1 MQHIPSS
8 DPAFKVMYQDSGLL
22 EDTVRL
28 VAPHLADAYDFK
40 AAVALDKEHLAATNR
55 TRLQDK
61 AYLVEPKDPSR
72 PRLLVVLEFQS
83 GQDANMAL
91 RMEEYAYLAATSA
104 PPDTRKGA
112 AAGRLPEVLPL
123 VIYNGEHPWR
133 ASTEG
138 VVRRIG
144 DGPPMRGQR
153 MIRWTCLGW
162 RTRRTSSD
170 GDRAPAIAWRR
181 WRVWKWHRLSVCRR
195 SWRKRSGVMRA
206 RSRRC
211 CGDGCTARSGDA
223 AAPRRGRRPAATGR
237 VRAAARGAKRSDDE
251 DDDGRAVRALARRK
265 RG

>member
-8 DPAFKVMYQDSGLL
+8 DPAFKVMYQDRGLL

-40 AAVALDKEHLAATNR
+40 TAVALDKEHIAATNR

-112 AAGRLPEVLPL
+112 VAGRLPEVLPL

-144 DGPPMRGQR
+144 DGPPMRGPAYDTVDLPR
-153 MIRWTCLGW
+153 LAN
-162 RTRRTSSD
+162 
-170 GDRAPAIAWRR
+170 AP
-181 WRVWKWHRLSVCRR
+181 
-195 SWRKRSGVMRA
+195 
-206 RSRRC
+206 
-211 CGDGCTARSGDA
+211 D
-223 AAPRRGRRPAATGR
+223 
-237 VRAAARGAKRSDDE
+237 
-251 DDDGRAVRALARRK
+251 
-265 RG
+265 